1 MDERSNVMINRI
13 KNGHINGRESGRAI
27 KGRVSTRINRSS
39 ELLAQKLKAEG
50 ITNSQV
56 LHAIANS
63 PRHIFIPE
71 ILAHKA
77 YDNTALPIGQGQ
89 TISQPYIVAKMS
101 ELLLK
106 GKQENNVVG
115 NRPKNILEIGTG
127 SGYQTSILAQLT
139 DKVFSVER
147 IKSLQFQAKRCLRA
161 MDLHNIS
168 MKHGDGWQGWASK
181 APFDAIIVTAGA
193 ASVPQ
198 ALLDQLNDG
207 GRLVIPVGEQTQI
220 LKIITR
226 QGNNYHEQQ
235 VEAVRFVPLVPGD
248 LL

>member
-1 MDERSNVMINRI
+1 MMSQTKNTRTIGKSKRS
-13 KNGHINGRESGRAI
+13 G
-27 KGRVSTRINRSS
+27 
-39 ELLAQKLKAEG
+39 ELLAQKLQAQG
-50 ITNSQV
+50 ISNPRV
-56 LHAIANS
+56 LQAIANS

-106 GKQENNVVG
+106 NFQ
-115 NRPKNILEIGTG
+115 PKSILEIGTG

-161 MDLHNIS
+161 IDLHNIAL
-168 MKHGDGWQGWASK
+168 KHGDGWQGWASK

-193 ASVPQ
+193 ISVPQ
-198 ALLDQLNDG
+198 ALLEQLVDG
-207 GRLVIPVGEQTQI
+207 GRLVIPVGDKTQI

-226 QGNNYHEQQ
+226 QGDNYIEEQ
-235 VEAVRFVPLVPGD
+235 VEAVRFVPLVAGA
-248 LL
+248 LM

>member
-1 MDERSNVMINRI
+1 MIT
-13 KNGHINGRESGRAI
+13 S
-27 KGRVSTRINRSS
+27 RVSGKSRRSG
-39 ELLAQKLKAEG
+39 ELLAQKLQAEG
-50 ITNSQV
+50 ISNPQV
-56 LHAIANS
+56 LQAIANS

-101 ELLLK
+101 ELLLA
-106 GKQENNVVG
+106 GG
-115 NRPKNILEIGTG
+115 RPKNILEIGTG

-139 DKVFSVER
+139 DRVFSVER
-147 IKSLQFQAKRCLRA
+147 IKSLQWQAKRCLRA
-161 MDLHNIS
+161 MDLHNVS
-168 MKHGDGWQGWASK
+168 MKHGDGWLGWASK
-181 APFDAIIVTAGA
+181 APFEAIIVTAA
-193 ASVPQ
+193 PTQVPE
-198 ALLDQLNDG
+198 ALLEQLADG

-226 QGNNYHEQQ
+226 TGDSYSEEQI
-235 VEAVRFVPLVPGD
+235 EAVRFVPLVPGD

>member
-1 MDERSNVMINRI
+1 MTYTKNGSPRSRSNR
-13 KNGHINGRESGRAI
+13 SG
-27 KGRVSTRINRSS
+27 
-39 ELLAQKLKAEG
+39 ELLAQKLQAEG
-50 ITNSQV
+50 ITNPKV
-56 LHAIANS
+56 LQAIASS

-101 ELLLK
+101 ELLLADIADK
-106 GKQENNVVG
+106 GK
-115 NRPKNILEIGTG
+115 PKNILEIGTG

-161 MDLHNIS
+161 MDLHNVS

-193 ASVPQ
+193 ASVPK
-198 ALLDQLNDG
+198 ALLEQLVDG

-220 LKIITR
+220 LKMITR
-226 QGNNYHEQQ
+226 HGDSFNEQQ
-235 VEAVRFVPLVPGD
+235 VEAVRFVPLVPGE